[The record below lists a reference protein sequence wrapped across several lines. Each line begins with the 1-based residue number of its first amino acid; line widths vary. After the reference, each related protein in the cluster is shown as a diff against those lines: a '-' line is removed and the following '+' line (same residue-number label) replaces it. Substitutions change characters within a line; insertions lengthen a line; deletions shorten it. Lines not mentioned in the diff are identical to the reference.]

1 MSPLATDLFNI
12 LASAHTEGRK
22 IEAEVQTQLAEAN
35 AEVDHRL
42 SEDNVNDYAR
52 ALERA
57 QRKLGVREI
66 VLQPGDF

>member
-1 MSPLATDLFNI
+1 MNLWEFAKDV
-12 LASAHTEGRK
+12 A
-22 IEAEVQTQLAEAN
+22 QTQKALAEAN

-42 SEDNVNDYAR
+42 SEAELEDYAR

-66 VLQPGDF
+66 VLEQGDF